1 MNLHVKEEKCYFIL
15 AAQLISMMLTAKSY
29 AHFDNSLVEI
39 DGADKMESYSDL
51 SFCNEESVTMADF
64 LWRVRV

>member
-1 MNLHVKEEKCYFIL
+1 
-15 AAQLISMMLTAKSY
+15 MMFTAKSY
-29 AHFDNSLVEI
+29 VHFDNSFVEI

-51 SFCNEESVTMADF
+51 SICDEESVTMADF